1 MIAVFDA
8 DNTLYD
14 FARFF
19 AYYFR
24 SLVHLASKATGID
37 EEEVT
42 INLKNLYLKHGTIEY
57 QFVIQESALF
67 QGQAPAKLDETRRLL
82 SIGARQ
88 VRQKRLVLYEGVKP
102 TLEALRLAGVKC
114 VAVTNAPL
122 YHVVQRFNWL
132 GLHEYF
138 EGLICAQGAASY
150 NPESMASEGR
160 TRALLRARY
169 AFFHEVPKN
178 LQKPSSAPYRMVKE
192 RYGNHDKF
200 IAIGDSINK
209 DLRPANT
216 EGFVTVWARYGT
228 EIEDQD
234 MSTLLSVTPWTPVEV
249 AMHMGTEFKPDFVVD
264 RLSEIVDLFDIRPLQ
279 KDLFG

>member
-1 MIAVFDA
+1 MIVVFDA

-24 SLVHLASKATGID
+24 SLVHLVSKATGTD
-37 EEEVT
+37 ETEVT
-42 INLKNLYLKHGTIEY
+42 LDLRNLYLKHGTIEY

-67 QGQAPAKLDETRRLL
+67 QGHSPAKLEETKRLL

-88 VRQKRLVLYEGVKP
+88 VRQKRLVLYQGVKP
-102 TLEALRLAGVKC
+102 TLETLRLAGVKC
-114 VAVTNAPL
+114 VAVTNAPF

-132 GLHEYF
+132 GLHKYF
-138 EGLICAQGAASY
+138 DGLICAQGAASP
-150 NPESMASEGR
+150 NPESVAKDER
-160 TRALLRARY
+160 TRSLLSARY
-169 AFFHEVPKN
+169 AFFHEVPKDF
-178 LQKPSSAPYRMVKE
+178 QKPSSAPYRMVRE
-192 RYGNHDKF
+192 RYGNRDKF

-209 DLRPANT
+209 DLRPAQS
-216 EGFVTVWARYGT
+216 EGFMTVWARYGT

-234 MSTLLSVTPWTPVEV
+234 MSTLLSVTPWTPVEIAV
-249 AMHMGTEFKPDFVVD
+249 HNGLEFEPDFVVD
-264 RLSEIVDLFDIRPLQ
+264 RLSEIIDLFDIRPLQ